1 MKFKEGLQVATAMT
15 EGDEVEAG
23 AEQGAE
29 DEVKVDV
36 EDKTEPTLEELLAI
50 AEEKAISAEKEI
62 SYRDAEIQNVR
73 KRMLV
78 EKADAVQYASMG
90 LARRM
95 LAVLDDTDRAIAT
108 VGDDDDSS
116 VADGLRLIRSRLWQ
130 ELTAAGVSQIST
142 DALFDPNLHEAI
154 ATIPAT
160 DEIPAKSIVSVLEP
174 GYRFKE
180 RIVKAA
186 RVVVAASPMSDS
198 EE

>member
-1 MKFKEGLQVATAMT
+1 
-15 EGDEVEAG
+15 
-23 AEQGAE
+23 
-29 DEVKVDV
+29 
-36 EDKTEPTLEELLAI
+36 
-50 AEEKAISAEKEI
+50 
-62 SYRDAEIQNVR
+62 
-73 KRMLV
+73 
-78 EKADAVQYASMG
+78 
-90 LARRM
+90 M

>member
-1 MKFKEGLQVATAMT
+1 MT

-29 DEVKVDV
+29 DEVEVNV

>member
-95 LAVLDDTDRAIAT
+95 LAVLDDTDRALDT

-160 DEIPAKSIVSVLEP
+160 DEITAKSIVSVLEP

>member
-78 EKADAVQYASMG
+78 EKADAVQYSSMG

-95 LAVLDDTDRAIAT
+95 LAVLDDTDRALDT

>member
-1 MKFKEGLQVATAMT
+1 VKFKEGLQVATAMT

>member
-95 LAVLDDTDRAIAT
+95 LAVLDDTDRALDT